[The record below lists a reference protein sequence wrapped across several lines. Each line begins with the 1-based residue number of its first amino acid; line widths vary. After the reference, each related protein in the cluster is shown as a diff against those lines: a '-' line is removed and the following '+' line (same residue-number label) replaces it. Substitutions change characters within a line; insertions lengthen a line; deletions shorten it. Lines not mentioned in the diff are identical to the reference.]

1 VRRGS
6 FVAPLLLIGIGA
18 LFLARN
24 VYPDLP
30 LLDYLARY
38 WPFLLILWGG
48 LRLIEIVIWSATGRP
63 LPTRGLSGGEW
74 TLAIFLCF
82 LGGSVHAARGFAD
95 WLPNSGIRMGG
106 LDVFGESFEYPLSGE
121 QGVGKTPRI
130 VIENFRGN
138 ARIVGVDVASD
149 MGRVKVTGHKTV
161 RSLNQ
166 GAADQADKSTPF
178 EIVRDTNVVVIRTNQ
193 DRATGNQRLSEDMEI
208 EVPRGAAIEAHGRF
222 GDFDINGVNGRVDI
236 NSDNA
241 GVRLENL
248 GGEVRME
255 LRRSDVVRA
264 VNVKGA
270 LELKGRGAD
279 VDFQNIEGQ
288 VTIDGSFSGVTEL
301 HNLSK
306 PVRFVSPYTE
316 FTAEKVPGE
325 LRITIGEING
335 SNLTGPVRVTSMRNK
350 DVRLGEVSNSLEIT
364 LERGDIQ
371 VTESAQLPAKI
382 DARTRI
388 GDIDLALAPGAKFDL
403 TASSNRG
410 DVENEYG
417 PPVTFESNK
426 RGGTLHGSNGGPSVS
441 AHTDRGKVTVRRA
454 VAGVA
459 PTTGKQLKPIDQ

>member
-1 VRRGS
+1 
-6 FVAPLLLIGIGA
+6 
-18 LFLARN
+18 
-24 VYPDLP
+24 
-30 LLDYLARY
+30 
-38 WPFLLILWGG
+38 
-48 LRLIEIVIWSATGRP
+48 
-63 LPTRGLSGGEW
+63 
-74 TLAIFLCF
+74 
-82 LGGSVHAARGFAD
+82 
-95 WLPNSGIRMGG
+95 
-106 LDVFGESFEYPLSGE
+106 
-121 QGVGKTPRI
+121 
-130 VIENFRGN
+130 
-138 ARIVGVDVASD
+138 
-149 MGRVKVTGHKTV
+149 
-161 RSLNQ
+161 
-166 GAADQADKSTPF
+166 
-178 EIVRDTNVVVIRTNQ
+178 
-193 DRATGNQRLSEDMEI
+193 
-208 EVPRGAAIEAHGRF
+208 
-222 GDFDINGVNGRVDI
+222 
-236 NSDNA
+236 
-241 GVRLENL
+241 
-248 GGEVRME
+248 
-255 LRRSDVVRA
+255 
-264 VNVKGA
+264 VKGA